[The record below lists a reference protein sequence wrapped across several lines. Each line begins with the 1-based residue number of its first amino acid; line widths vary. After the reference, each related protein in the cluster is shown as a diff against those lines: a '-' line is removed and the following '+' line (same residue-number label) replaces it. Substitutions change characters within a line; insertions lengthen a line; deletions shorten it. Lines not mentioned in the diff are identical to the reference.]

1 MMLCAFPM
9 EQQNVAMIP
18 VNSKF
23 LVVFKLIYSIQIKQ
37 LDLRYDTTALTE
49 QMELMMFNVIQATP
63 TIPAL
68 N

>member
-1 MMLCAFPM
+1 M